1 MIINSDQDMAD
12 MPEDWE
18 HAKDNEPILDLDLDE
33 YVQFLLDN
41 LELEERLPEKGGMK
55 SKEQPECYMNLQDP
69 EPPQEALEKLT
80 LESATPL
87 SRDATISDTPYE
99 TSDEARLRLLR
110 QNDDL
115 KEENNHLCQKL
126 N

>member
-1 MIINSDQDMAD
+1 
-12 MPEDWE
+12 
-18 HAKDNEPILDLDLDE
+18 
-33 YVQFLLDN
+33 
-41 LELEERLPEKGGMK
+41 
-55 SKEQPECYMNLQDP
+55 MNLQDP
-69 EPPQEALEKLT
+69 EPPREALEKLM
-80 LESATPL
+80 LESATP
-87 SRDATISDTPYE
+87 SSGDITISDAPYE